1 MYQTHRFSLGQAG
14 QGLGQVPEWHFFIPT
29 NIYFYF
35 GPLTQKSNQ
44 MLSCHKKE
52 FVKRRKSNMPE
63 TPPQGTFFYSGNI
76 YVDVVYMI

>member
-35 GPLTQKSNQ
+35 GPLTQKVIKCLVVTKRN
-44 MLSCHKKE
+44 CEEKE
-52 FVKRRKSNMPE
+52 IEQARNSISRDISLQWKHLC
-63 TPPQGTFFYSGNI
+63 
-76 YVDVVYMI
+76 